1 MRQPSGI
8 LHIADF
14 QSGEIVSVLQSSDYW
29 DDKRHWEIKNN
40 VDILDFTVFDGTEQ
54 AATLMQQNLVLKEVS
69 GGRIVPYVI
78 DDTAKS
84 SDGRSLTVYASAEW
98 VLLKKAG
105 VIKPQR
111 FESKTARELTS
122 IALAGTKYEIGF
134 IEYSGFHTM
143 TIDEFIDPLKFLKD
157 IAALF
162 NLEIVFRVE
171 VIGSRIVGRYVDM
184 VQRRGRDT
192 GKEVTLGKDLKGI
205 VRRENSSNICTAL
218 VGFVRGE
225 NDKLITVESINNGLP
240 YIVDSSAFQRWNE
253 NGQHKF
259 GFYTPETEDQNMT
272 PERLMALMKIEF
284 KKRMNSTVQ
293 YEVDAIALDEIFGLS
308 HEEVAEGDIIRIKD
322 TGFTPK
328 LYLIARA
335 IAGDESFTNPSENK
349 YVFGDYIEVID
360 TREEML
366 KLYNKIRNSLWDK
379 ASNEALKLLEKQ
391 VEDTSSGFNERL
403 IAMKTSLEQTDE
415 SIRLNAQAVN
425 QKMEKLSSTLDV
437 NAREIKAK
445 VGKGDIAS
453 ELNITPQSVLINS
466 ELIDL
471 VGKVKAEWLT
481 AGLLMGMTIK
491 TSNEKEYIHMQ
502 NQVLKFVNQGVPK
515 MIMGFE
521 NEFNSK
527 TLNPYI
533 VLGQGDGT
541 GRNVGT
547 IYKDGNGVYYR
558 FVDLNGLE
566 SSVRL
571 TAQGNVGMT
580 AQTNMWLN
588 ANNSLVLDGGH
599 GVSIKHAGKTVADF
613 IQVNGVNFDLLLGGN
628 HRIRSSTASG
638 YDKLLQIMNSSGN
651 AFRGIEVAE
660 VTAHGG
666 IRSDTN
672 LWAEQNSYAIEHI
685 NRSTERIKTAIH
697 ELPFSALEK
706 ILGLKVKKYYLKK
719 DMYDLYQMRMNKP
732 PDRTTPY
739 TTKDI
744 PAYYGVVAEETD
756 DIFTTPEKDGVRQ
769 YTTLILTAASV
780 QELYD
785 KFVTFLE
792 EYAKKEKE
800 KEEENE
806 QLKKRVVTLENEVSE
821 MKALLQKLI
830 S

>member
-1 MRQPSGI
+1 MRKPSGT

-14 QSGEIVSVLQSSDYW
+14 QSGEIVSALQSSDYW

-40 VDILDFTVFDGTEQ
+40 VDIFDFTVFDGTEQ
-54 AATLMQQNLVLKEVS
+54 AATLMQQNLILKEVS

-111 FESKTARELTS
+111 FESKTARELAS

-143 TIDEFIDPLKFLKD
+143 TVDEFIDPLKFLKD

-162 NLEIVFRVE
+162 DLEIVFRVE
-171 VIGSRIVGRYVDM
+171 VVGSRIVGRYVDM

-259 GFYTPETEDQNMT
+259 GFYTPETEDQNMS

-293 YEVDAIALDEIFGLS
+293 YEVDAIALHKIFGLS
-308 HEEVAEGDIIRIKD
+308 HEETAEGDIIRIKD

-335 IAGDESFTNPSENK
+335 IAGDESFTSPSENK

-360 TREEML
+360 TREEMQ

-379 ASNEALKLLEKQ
+379 ASNEALKLLENKL
-391 VEDTSSGFNERL
+391 EDTSSGFNERL
-403 IAMKTSLEQTDE
+403 IAMKTSIEKTDQ
-415 SIRLNAQAVN
+415 SIILNAQAVN
-425 QKMEKLSSTLDV
+425 TKMEKLLAELKVT
-437 NAREIKAK
+437 AQEISAK

-453 ELNITPQSVLINS
+453 ELNINPQSVLIKS

-471 VGKVKAEWLT
+471 VGKVKAEWLI
-481 AGLLMGMTIK
+481 AGLLEGMTIK
-491 TSNEKEYIHMQ
+491 TSNSREHIHMQ

-521 NEFNSK
+521 NEYNSS
-527 TLNPYI
+527 TNNPYI
-533 VLGQGDGT
+533 ILGQGDGT
-541 GRNVGT
+541 GRNIGT
-547 IYKDGNGVYYR
+547 IYKDGNGVYYKY
-558 FVDLNGLE
+558 VDINGLE
-566 SSVRL
+566 SNMRL
-571 TAQGNVGMT
+571 TQMGNVGIT
-580 AQTNMWLN
+580 AQNTMWLDSKGSVN
-588 ANNSLVLDGGH
+588 IDSKDLVVINNNGTRVASFRAKNGGADSDL
-599 GVSIKHAGKTVADF
+599 SIG
-613 IQVNGVNFDLLLGGN
+613 IN
-628 HRIRSSTASG
+628 HTLRSSSATG
-638 YDKLLQIMNSSGN
+638 YDKLLQLKNGDGSQ
-651 AFRGIEVAE
+651 FRGLELSEI
-660 VTAHGG
+660 TAYEG
-666 IRSDTN
+666 IRTKTN
-672 LWAEQNSYAIEHI
+672 FWADGNSYATEHI
-685 NRSTERIKTAIH
+685 NKSSERFKTSIH

-719 DMYDLYQMRMNKP
+719 DLYELYQMRMNKP
-732 PDRTTPY
+732 PERTEPY

-744 PAYYGVVAEETD
+744 EAYYGVIAEETD
-756 DIFTTPEKDGVRQ
+756 DVFTTIQKDGMRG
-769 YTTLILTAASV
+769 YTTSILTAASV

-785 KFVTFLE
+785 IVNVNQQKHDEEMENVNKRIAALE
-792 EYAKKEKE
+792 
-800 KEEENE
+800 
-806 QLKKRVVTLENEVSE
+806 
-821 MKALLQKLI
+821 ALVQKSI

>member
-1 MRQPSGI
+1 MRQPSGT

-14 QSGEIVSVLQSSDYW
+14 QSGEIVSAIQSSDYW

-105 VIKPQR
+105 IIKPQK

-184 VQRRGRDT
+184 VQRRGKDT

-259 GFYTPETEDQNMT
+259 GFYTPETEDQNMS

-308 HEEVAEGDIIRIKD
+308 HEETTEGDIIRIKD

-360 TREEML
+360 TREEMQ

-391 VEDTSSGFNERL
+391 LEVTSNGFNDKL
-403 IAMKTSLEQTDE
+403 IAMKTSIEETDE
-415 SIRLNAQAVN
+415 AIRLNAQAVN
-425 QKMEKLSSTLDV
+425 QQMQKLSSTLEV

-453 ELNITPQSVLINS
+453 ELNINPQSVLIKS

-471 VGKVKAEWLT
+471 VGKVKAEWLI

-491 TSNEKEYIHMQ
+491 TSNTNEHLHME
-502 NQVLKFVNQGVPK
+502 NQVIRFVNQGSDK
-515 MIMGFE
+515 MVIGFE
-521 NEFNSK
+521 NEWKSK
-527 TLNPYI
+527 TRNPYI
-533 VLGQGDGT
+533 ILGEGDGS
-541 GRNVGT
+541 GKNFGS

-558 FVDLNGLE
+558 YVDLNGLE
-566 SSVRL
+566 SNMRL
-571 TAQGNVGMT
+571 TQMGNVGIT
-580 AQTNMWLN
+580 AQNTMWLDSN
-588 ANNSLVLDGGH
+588 GSINIDGKDVVVINNNGSRVASFRAKSGG
-599 GVSIKHAGKTVADF
+599 VDSDLSIG
-613 IQVNGVNFDLLLGGN
+613 IN
-628 HRIRSSTASG
+628 HTLRSSRATG
-638 YDKLLQIMNSSGN
+638 YDKLLQLKNGDGSQ
-651 AFRGIEVAE
+651 FRGLELSEI
-660 VTAHGG
+660 TAYEG
-666 IRSDTN
+666 IRTKAN
-672 LWAEQNSYAIEHI
+672 FWADGNSYATEHI
-685 NRSTERIKTAIH
+685 NKSSEKFKTSIH
-697 ELPFSALEK
+697 ELPFSPLEK
-706 ILGLKVKKYYLKK
+706 IRGLKVKKYVMKK
-719 DMYDLYQMRMNKP
+719 DMYELYQMRMNKP
-732 PDRTTPY
+732 PERTEPY
-739 TTKDI
+739 TTADI
-744 PAYYGVVAEETD
+744 ETYYGLIAEETD
-756 DIFTTPEKDGVRQ
+756 SVFTTSDKDGIKN
-769 YTTLILTAASV
+769 YATLSILTAAV
-780 QELYD
+780 QELEQKYD
-785 KFVTFLE
+785 AEIQV
-792 EYAKKEKE
+792 
-800 KEEENE
+800 
-806 QLKKRVVTLENEVSE
+806 LKKSHQDEMESMNKRVEELEKMV
-821 MKALLQKLI
+821 QQLI

>member
-1 MRQPSGI
+1 MRQPSGT

-14 QSGEIVSVLQSSDYW
+14 QSGEIVSALQSSDYW

-105 VIKPQR
+105 IIKPQR

-143 TIDEFIDPLKFLKD
+143 TVEEFMDPLKFLKD
-157 IAALF
+157 IASLF

-184 VQRRGRDT
+184 VQMRGKDT

-259 GFYTPETEDQNMT
+259 GFYTPETEDQNMS

-284 KKRMNSTVQ
+284 KKRMNSSVQ
-293 YEVDAIALDEIFGLS
+293 YEVDAIALHKVFGLS
-308 HEEVAEGDIIRIKD
+308 HEEITEGDIIRIKD
-322 TGFTPK
+322 TSFIPK

-349 YVFGDYIEVID
+349 YVFGDYIEIID
-360 TREEML
+360 TREEMQ

-379 ASNEALKLLEKQ
+379 ASNEALKLLENKL
-391 VEDTSSGFNERL
+391 EDTSNGFNDRL
-403 IAMKTSLEQTDE
+403 IAMKTSIEKTDQ
-415 SIRLNAQAVN
+415 SIILNAQAVN
-425 QKMEKLSSTLDV
+425 TKLEKLVADLKVTAQQIS
-437 NAREIKAK
+437 AK

-453 ELNITPQSVLINS
+453 ELNINPQSVLIKS

-471 VGKVKAEWLT
+471 VGKIRAEWLI
-481 AGLLMGMTIK
+481 AGLLEGMTIK
-491 TSNEKEYIHMQ
+491 TSNSREHIHMQ

-521 NEFNSK
+521 NEYNSS
-527 TLNPYI
+527 TYNPYI
-533 VLGQGDGT
+533 TLGQGDGS

-547 IYKDGNGVYYR
+547 IYKDGAGLYLK
-558 FVDLNGLE
+558 FIDLNGAE
-566 SSVRL
+566 SNIRM
-571 TAQGNVGMT
+571 TAQGNIGIIAQDGLWVTSKRANFT
-580 AQTNMWLN
+580 AP
-588 ANNSLVLDGGH
+588 
-599 GVSIKHAGKTVADF
+599 
-613 IQVNGVNFDLLLGGN
+613 
-628 HRIRSSTASG
+628 
-638 YDKLLQIMNSSGN
+638 
-651 AFRGIEVAE
+651 IE
-660 VTAHGG
+660 TPG
-666 IRSDTN
+666 IRFNSFGATPGSQKGTLWMGNGYKGFGLYYFDTD
-672 LWAEQNSYAIEHI
+672 W
-685 NRSTERIKTAIH
+685 
-697 ELPFSALEK
+697 
-706 ILGLKVKKYYLKK
+706 
-719 DMYDLYQMRMNKP
+719 
-732 PDRTTPY
+732 
-739 TTKDI
+739 
-744 PAYYGVVAEETD
+744 
-756 DIFTTPEKDGVRQ
+756 
-769 YTTLILTAASV
+769 
-780 QELYD
+780 
-785 KFVTFLE
+785 KFVTG
-792 EYAKKEKE
+792 
-800 KEEENE
+800 
-806 QLKKRVVTLENEVSE
+806 S
-821 MKALLQKLI
+821 
-830 S
+830 

>member
-1 MRQPSGI
+1 MRKPSGT

-14 QSGEIVSVLQSSDYW
+14 QSGEIVSALQSSDYW

-40 VDILDFTVFDGTEQ
+40 VDMLDFTVFDGTEQ

-105 VIKPQR
+105 IIKPQR

-157 IAALF
+157 IASLF
-162 NLEIVFRVE
+162 NLEIVFRAV

-184 VQRRGRDT
+184 VQRRGKDT

-259 GFYTPETEDQNMT
+259 GFYTPETEDQNMS

-293 YEVDAIALDEIFGLS
+293 YEVDAVALDKIFGLS
-308 HEEVAEGDIIRIKD
+308 HEETTEGDIIRIKD

-349 YVFGDYIEVID
+349 YVFGEYIEVID
-360 TREEML
+360 TREEMQ

-379 ASNEALKLLEKQ
+379 ASNEALKLLENKL
-391 VEDTSSGFNERL
+391 DNTSSGLNDRL
-403 IAMKTSLEQTDE
+403 IAMKTSLEKTDE
-415 SIRLNAQAVN
+415 YISLNAQAVN
-425 QKMEKLSSTLDV
+425 TKLEKLVADLKVTAQQIS
-437 NAREIKAK
+437 AK

-453 ELNITPQSVLINS
+453 ELNINPQSVLIKS

-471 VGKVKAEWLT
+471 VGKVKAEWLI
-481 AGLLMGMTIK
+481 AGLLEGMTIK
-491 TSNEKEYIHMQ
+491 TSNSREHIHMQ
-502 NQVLKFVNQGVPK
+502 NQVVKFVNQGVPK

-521 NEFNSK
+521 DEYNSS
-527 TLNPYI
+527 TFNPYI
-533 VLGQGDGT
+533 TLGQGDGS

-547 IYKDGNGVYYR
+547 IYKDGGGLYFR
-558 FVDLNGLE
+558 FIDLNGAE
-566 SSVRL
+566 SNFRL
-571 TAQGNVGMT
+571 TAQGNIGVT
-580 AQTNMWLN
+580 AQDGLWVNSKRTNFTSLIEVP
-588 ANNSLVLDGGH
+588 AIRFNSLGTTPGSQQGNFWIGNGYKGF
-599 GVSIKHAGKTVADF
+599 GVYYYDTYWKF
-613 IQVNGVNFDLLLGGN
+613 IQG
-628 HRIRSSTASG
+628 S
-638 YDKLLQIMNSSGN
+638 
-651 AFRGIEVAE
+651 
-660 VTAHGG
+660 
-666 IRSDTN
+666 
-672 LWAEQNSYAIEHI
+672 
-685 NRSTERIKTAIH
+685 
-697 ELPFSALEK
+697 
-706 ILGLKVKKYYLKK
+706 
-719 DMYDLYQMRMNKP
+719 
-732 PDRTTPY
+732 
-739 TTKDI
+739 
-744 PAYYGVVAEETD
+744 
-756 DIFTTPEKDGVRQ
+756 
-769 YTTLILTAASV
+769 
-780 QELYD
+780 
-785 KFVTFLE
+785 
-792 EYAKKEKE
+792 
-800 KEEENE
+800 
-806 QLKKRVVTLENEVSE
+806 
-821 MKALLQKLI
+821 
-830 S
+830 